1 MWFEL
6 IEKIIKYLILFLI
19 GVLLFIVI
27 HKVYKKCIDGFSISA
42 QSVSDLFKHD
52 DDYVSNTIVLDLDK
66 GQLFTEGKIN
76 IIYLRQVFMTYFEN
90 YNIEELFTPHHIL
103 NYDNITYTYDDS
115 VSGEELLNNITDDEK
130 IESSNKCFNY
140 FNNNTNPI
148 ISIFNNIKNK
158 LYSYTDTKNP
168 NKVNNNYIYAD
179 LIETDITEN
188 IKDDMD
194 TNKYIFLSQDISII
208 LNIVNGNSIF
218 PITYMNDDCY
228 YYINKESILKSIHN
242 LNLIGDDGI
251 LLDYDL
257 TKLTSLSLVFMY
269 ILTIDNTI
277 NNDGIKTRICELL
290 TILFLKNFTLSN
302 YSETILC
309 KLLYNYELFYDF
321 NANPTI
327 LNVSNFS
334 NFSEFI
340 KTTSYENKDTMSDD
354 SLLINETMCCK
365 EIYSNIDGKKK
376 GNTNNDDDFENFKC
390 KDFFRDGG
398 IHKYHIC
405 FLFFLNKHITSLKT
419 NSDITLLKS
428 NVLGLNIYGNRIVE
442 NNLDNFIGL
451 CFKNIDISKFFDE
464 CDNRKFIS
472 EDIKTIVIQLL
483 SESQSTKLNE
493 DIYITMFQNNY
504 DIFDEL
510 LFSHQPTIYKNFELI
525 ITVLYSC
532 KFMVD
537 NKNECAAALPDTDY
551 TYTMNEQ
558 QYRNY
563 TMSFNMNI
571 IKFIRRYGGLH
582 FLYQK
587 VNSIKSESSIS
598 TLEYNATR
606 IISRP
611 INANGYNLFCK
622 TIGDPIKVRIFSV
635 LDDQDRFTV
644 GAPRH
649 DGFPSNLSNSVFPL
663 SLGPQPEPEPE
674 PEPEFLQVIGI
685 SRPASPGPGP
695 QPEPEPEIEIP
706 FKTNLL
712 EKSSYS
718 GAFEDFFDNFR
729 TETASEVAFG
739 DDALSQQQVIYYSRL
754 LNMELTKFLLTYA
767 NKQIEDI
774 NGVHKKVSETLLEIE
789 HGIEDFQAYQTT
801 YTLDLKHIF
810 DSYSR
815 REHKKK
821 FDEGGKSITL
831 KKHLKIQMGIGME
844 NQPTKVWLTKANFNT
859 RFDPNTPTRE
869 VPNIDEVQSGS
880 DFVDILHHT
889 NTRIDTG
896 QLITELIKQH
906 NGFKSLLQGKLD
918 LLHENQKYM
927 FNSPFI
933 QKFLKVDENVGTY
946 VSNPDGI
953 TYYTHYTD
961 VLGDIPQELPNI
973 LLNFVNPPNI
983 IQIGAQY
990 IQGVYTSMGMTSRQ
1004 IFGDHRDYNSF
1015 VRRQQEISDLAVEV
1029 NNICKIIKAQ
1039 QNSLCLL
1046 QELASNVALSPKYTE
1061 WRSERN
1067 MGKFKIGDSASE
1079 LRYEVMIGGVGT
1091 SQSLESWNDFVLSQ
1105 HNIRRNDNRRTLDR
1119 LKESLLDNTH
1129 TDTVRQQINAQIQ
1142 QKETE
1147 QELLKQ
1153 QVRQMSEQLAGQL
1166 LTKRNAAKGVVQEFF
1181 YTDDQ
1186 SLVMNVDRQNLLI
1199 NQLWRFETTINNC
1212 CQQFENF
1219 LPSMLGATTTL
1230 TSVLVYN
1237 FNPNPIVSL
1246 QTNLGSSLMAGLST
1260 LMIDY
1265 NSIAAYRRNQGIMYD
1280 QFNLCNKYLDDFII
1294 DLVKKSSKLE
1304 DGSYQS
1310 LNFQEGIAFSTFLD
1324 KLDVIKPPRSFYY
1337 AEDATH
1343 YNHDSSE
1350 IGPLPISLLPLYISQ
1365 GRIIVGTTI
1374 VRLDNGN
1381 YLDNQGII
1389 SPVTQADIDRML
1401 SIINKQTTETN
1412 IQTMINLYGK
1422 GNPAKYS
1429 DIFYK
1434 MYTTDN
1440 RYGLGIKRRINE
1452 LKNIFKIAFNNHIA
1466 NNWVIQSLNGG
1477 NIDEYEIRPL
1487 EALSISIM
1495 QDITMQDQDTQIGI
1509 KMTLINML
1517 LEQGEITNPND
1528 PNDPNHIYVQYGV
1541 NLVNEYQSSLMMC
1554 ERKYNSNCCSAIGK
1568 LINPYQRIRS
1578 NFRYSPVSYEILKE
1592 QINLRDFNDLS
1603 LLTRYPRTVTYDP
1616 TTDSYNMI
1624 PGCRNIRECI
1634 TKQFPRDLEIEM
1646 YDALYPNILLHEYT
1660 DDRSNSLYIRDDNV
1674 RTVLESMSQSVS
1686 SGDPNVKFLNKQEAL
1701 SFIYNYQ
1708 EPFQTEVKKFANTGF
1723 GGVPAIM
1730 GGFVGSSIRY
1740 SNYENIASITIPIL
1754 CIVGAIYLAIA
1765 RKSEPE
1771 HHHAE
1776 PEHQRD
1782 DDSQSG
1788 SSSNTDNN
1796 QCDSVTCDADTLST
1810 HYINISGECH
1820 DNICNK
1826 GNCCLKL
1833 NIFDADNGTQCNDKC
1848 FTDDGKNRYCN
1859 VPGDI
1864 CSKNVITQ
1872 ELGRKLLREYGPNML
1887 PESIQE
1893 KGFVKPADPSLPRPI
1908 SFEMTDENGIPFNTT
1923 SNVMLDIYGQEEGF
1937 MDTLT
1942 DMYRYVTND
1951 PAKPWPYKLNKDGN
1965 LIIYPGPPEM
1975 YSSLPR
1981 QQSVTCCDDAGGKLN
1996 PASFKN
2002 NCATKID
2009 DDSSDR
2015 DGWWYKCGCVSGPLD
2030 NNNPPSLYRKYNNFM
2045 DNFMDTSGSL
2055 ANSADET
2062 ISDVVDVDTTTI
2074 QSVRY
2079 GIQNVTQAML
2089 FGAIKKATHSSEI
2102 GYMLTNKLVSQ
2113 KSLKAFG
2120 FGLNCEDLTNNDCNK
2135 CLETSKNRLQI
2146 FGESGCIWN
2155 RNNIAENILGK
2166 EDTSGNTNT
2175 CQS

>member
-1 MWFEL
+1 
-6 IEKIIKYLILFLI
+6 
-19 GVLLFIVI
+19 
-27 HKVYKKCIDGFSISA
+27 VYKKCIDGFSISA

-52 DDYVSNTIVLDLDK
+52 DDYISNAIDLDLDK
-66 GQLFTEGKIN
+66 TQLFTEGKIN

-90 YNIEELFTPHHIL
+90 YNIEELFTPHHTL
-103 NYDNITYTYDDS
+103 NYDNITYTHDDS
-115 VSGEELLNNITDDEK
+115 VSGEEPLNNSTDDEK

-194 TNKYIFLSQDISII
+194 TNKYIYLSQDISII

-269 ILTIDNTI
+269 ILTIDNII

-290 TILFLKNFTLSN
+290 TILFLKNFKLSN

-340 KTTSYENKDTMSDD
+340 KTTSYENKNTMSDD
-354 SLLINETMCCK
+354 SVLINETMCCK

-419 NSDITLLKS
+419 NPDITLLKS
-428 NVLGLNIYGNRIVE
+428 NVIGLNNYGNRIVE

-451 CFKNIDISKFFDE
+451 CFENIDISKFFDE
-464 CDNRKFIS
+464 CDNHKFIS

-551 TYTMNEQ
+551 SYTMSEEQ
-558 QYRNY
+558 YINY

-571 IKFIRRYGGLH
+571 IKFIHRYGGLH

-611 INANGYNLFCK
+611 INVNGYNLFCK
-622 TIGDPIKVRIFSV
+622 TIGDPIKVRIYSV

-644 GAPRH
+644 GAPTH
-649 DGFPSNLSNSVFPL
+649 DGLRSNPGNSVFPAVIGVTR
-663 SLGPQPEPEPE
+663 SASPGPGPQQEPE
-674 PEPEFLQVIGI
+674 PEPEFVQVIGV

-695 QPEPEPEIEIP
+695 QPEPEPELEIP
-706 FKTNLL
+706 IKIDLTQ
-712 EKSSYS
+712 SSSFS
-718 GAFEDFFDNFR
+718 GAFETFFADFQ
-729 TETASEVAFG
+729 TETVGSVAFG
-739 DDALSQQQVIYYSRL
+739 EAALTARQVVHYTGL
-754 LNMELTKFLLTYA
+754 LNMELTKFLLRYA

-774 NGVHKKVSETLLEIE
+774 NGVYKKVSETLVEIE
-789 HGIEDFQAYQTT
+789 HGIEDFQAYQTE
-801 YTLDLKHIF
+801 YTLNLEHIF
-810 DSYSR
+810 DFYSK

-821 FDEGGKSITL
+821 FDEDGKSISLKAQL
-831 KKHLKIQMGIGME
+831 KKEMDIEMSKKKL
-844 NQPTKVWLTKANFNT
+844 PTKVWLTRANYNT
-859 RFDPNTPTRE
+859 RFDPNTPTDDI
-869 VPNIDEVQSGS
+869 PNIEEVQSGNQ
-880 DFVDILHHT
+880 FVDILHHT
-889 NTRIDTG
+889 NTRDTTEE
-896 QLITELIKQH
+896 LITELIRQH
-906 NGFKSLLQGKLD
+906 NGFKNLLTGKLK
-918 LLHENQKYM
+918 LLHQKQKYM

-933 QKFLKVDENVGTY
+933 QKFLKVDKNVRTF
-946 VSNPDGI
+946 VSTPDGI
-953 TYYTHYTD
+953 EYYTHITG
-961 VLGDIPQELPNI
+961 VLGDIPQGLREILSNI
-973 LLNFVNPPNI
+973 VNPPKVVR
-983 IQIGAQY
+983 IGTQY
-990 IQGVYTSMGMTSRQ
+990 DANREYTSMGLSARE
-1004 IFGDHRDYNSF
+1004 IFSDHLDYNSF
-1015 VRRQQEISDLAVEV
+1015 IREQQRISDLAAEV

-1046 QELASNVALSPKYTE
+1046 QELASNVALLPKYVE
-1061 WRSERN
+1061 WRSARK
-1067 MGKFKIGDSASE
+1067 MGKFKIGDTASE
-1079 LRYEVMIGGVGT
+1079 LTYQVTIDSVST
-1091 SQSLESWNDFVLSQ
+1091 SVPLQSWNDFVISQ
-1105 HNIRRNDNRRTLDR
+1105 RDIRRRDNRRTLDR
-1119 LKESLLDNTH
+1119 LKEELLDGSL
-1129 TDTVRQQINAQIQ
+1129 TDTERQQTKAQIQ
-1142 QKETE
+1142 QKEME
-1147 QELLKQ
+1147 QELLRQ
-1153 QVRQMSEQLAGQL
+1153 QARQISEVLAGQL
-1166 LTKRNAAKGVVQEFF
+1166 LTKQNAAKGVVQEFF
-1181 YTDDQ
+1181 YTGDQ
-1186 SLVMNVDRQNLLI
+1186 SLVMNVERQDLLI

-1212 CQQFENF
+1212 CQQFKNF
-1219 LPSMLGATTTL
+1219 SPSMLGATTTL
-1230 TSVLVYN
+1230 TSALVYN

-1246 QTNLGSSLMAGLST
+1246 QTNLGSSLMAGFST

-1265 NSIAAYRRNQGIMYD
+1265 NSIAAYRRTQEIMYD
-1280 QFNLCNKYLDDFII
+1280 QFNLCNQYLDNFID
-1294 DLVKKSSKLE
+1294 DLVKKSNKLGPSE
-1304 DGSYQS
+1304 TYNKPYGVP
-1310 LNFQEGIAFSTFLD
+1310 EGIAFSTFLD
-1324 KLDVIKPPRSFYY
+1324 KLDVIKPPSTFYY
-1337 AEDATH
+1337 AESAAQYTADGET
-1343 YNHDSSE
+1343 
-1350 IGPLPISLLPLYISQ
+1350 GPLPISLLPQYISQ
-1365 GRIIVGTTI
+1365 GRITVGTSI
-1374 VRLDNGN
+1374 VRLDTES
-1381 YLDNQGII
+1381 YKDNQGSIV
-1389 SPVTQADIDRML
+1389 PVTPADIVRIS
-1401 SIINKQTTETN
+1401 SIIDKQTTETD

-1422 GNPAKYS
+1422 GNSAKYS

-1440 RYGLGIKRRINE
+1440 RYGLGIKRRIDE
-1452 LKNIFKIAFNNHIA
+1452 WKNYFKIWFNNHIA
-1466 NNWVIQSLNGG
+1466 NSVAIQTLGVQIQS
-1477 NIDEYEIRPL
+1477 YQVQPL
-1487 EALSISIM
+1487 PPLSISIM
-1495 QDITMQDQDTQIGI
+1495 QDVTMQDPDTQIGI

-1517 LEQGEITNPND
+1517 LEQGDITNPND
-1528 PNDPNHIYVQYGV
+1528 PNDPNDPNQIYVRYGQQ
-1541 NLVNEYQSSLMMC
+1541 LVNAYQSSLMMC

-1568 LINPYQRIRS
+1568 LINPVQRIRS
-1578 NFRYSPVSYEILKE
+1578 NFRYSPVSYGILKE
-1592 QINLRDFNDLS
+1592 SIHLNDFNDLS

-1616 TTDSYNMI
+1616 TTKLYNMI
-1624 PGCRNIRECI
+1624 PGCSNIRECI
-1634 TKQFPRDLEIEM
+1634 TKQFPGDLEIEM
-1646 YDALYPNILLHEYT
+1646 YNVLHPNILLHEYT
-1660 DDRSNSLYIRDDNV
+1660 DDRSNSLYIRDEDV
-1674 RTVLESMSQSVS
+1674 RAELESMSQLVQDQSP
-1686 SGDPNVKFLNKQEAL
+1686 DVKFLNKQEAL
-1701 SFIYNYQ
+1701 SFIYSYQ
-1708 EPFQTEVKKFANTGF
+1708 EPFQEEVLNFANTGF

-1730 GGFVGSSIRY
+1730 GGFAASSIRY
-1740 SNYENIASITIPIL
+1740 SNSENIVSITIPIL

-1765 RKSEPE
+1765 RKSEREDDSHHSHHSLPE
-1771 HHHAE
+1771 
-1776 PEHQRD
+1776 

-1788 SSSNTDNN
+1788 STSNTDNN
-1796 QCDSVTCDADTLST
+1796 QCDSVTCDEYNTLST
-1810 HYINISGECH
+1810 HYINIGGECH
-1820 DNICNK
+1820 NNICNK
-1826 GNCCLKL
+1826 GNCCLPL
-1833 NIFDADNGTQCNDKC
+1833 NIFDAENDGECNDKC
-1848 FTDDGKNRYCN
+1848 FTDDGTNKYCN
-1859 VPGDI
+1859 DPRDI

-1872 ELGRKLLREYGPNML
+1872 EVGRKLLREYGPNML

-1908 SFEMTDENGIPFNTT
+1908 SFQMTDENGNPFNTT

-1937 MDTLT
+1937 MDNLN

-1975 YSSLPR
+1975 YTSLPR
-1981 QQSVTCCDDAGGKLN
+1981 QQSATCCDDAGGKLN

-2002 NCATKID
+2002 NCATKIND
-2009 DDSSDR
+2009 DPLDR
-2015 DGWWYKCGCVSGPLD
+2015 DGWWYKCGCVSGPVD
-2030 NNNPPSLYRKYNNFM
+2030 NTNSPSLYRKYNNFM
-2045 DNFMDTSGSL
+2045 DNFMDTGSSL
-2055 ANSADET
+2055 ANSVDET
-2062 ISDVVDVDTTTI
+2062 ISDAVDVDTTTI

-2089 FGAIKKATHSSEI
+2089 FGAIKRATHSSEI

-2120 FGLNCEDLTNNDCNK
+2120 YGLNCEDITNNDCNK
-2135 CLETSKNRLQI
+2135 CLETSKNRLKI
-2146 FGESGCIWN
+2146 LGDSGCIWN

-2166 EDTSGNTNT
+2166 EDTRGNKNT